1 MQNDITPQILFENL
15 EQVELLSLALDA
27 SRNNNTGEAMT
38 YLKEAV
44 SREDATAVA
53 HYLLGAEYAQI
64 QMYDR
69 AISHMEAAIAIDPA
83 LEIARFQLGLLW
95 LTSGHGENA
104 ESVLSPLQLAP
115 EHNALH
121 HFGKGLIHLI
131 HDQFPECI
139 QSLNHGIELN
149 TENVALNNDMNRI
162 LEEIKKMETNT
173 PSANPQQEEADN
185 PDAKHVFLSAYTGSG
200 ER

>member
-1 MQNDITPQILFENL
+1 MVTFDQN
-15 EQVELLSLALDA
+15 ELLSLALDA
-27 SRNNNTGEAMT
+27 SRNNNAGEAMS

-44 SREDATAVA
+44 SREDATPVA

-83 LEIARFQLGLLW
+83 LDIARFQLGLLW

-104 ESVLSPLQLAP
+104 ELVLSPLQLAP
-115 EHNALH
+115 ENNPLH

-131 HDQFPECI
+131 HDQFPECV
-139 QSLNHGIELN
+139 QSLNQGIELN
-149 TENVALNNDMNRI
+149 SENLALNNDMNRI
-162 LEEIKKMETNT
+162 LDEIKKLESNA
-173 PSANPQQEEADN
+173 PSADAQQEESDN
-185 PDAKHVFLSAYTGSG
+185 PDAQHVFLSAYTGSG